1 MKKQSKKKIISFDL
15 DGTIVSGRYGE
26 MVWNHGIPE
35 AYAKKYSMTFDDA
48 KKYIRREYESVG
60 DREIIWYEIEHWLKR
75 FDLPVPAD
83 ELLTKYESYIEVVPH
98 AREVL
103 EELAEKY
110 TLVVAS
116 NAARIFVDKELHCTG
131 LAGYFTHII
140 SATTDYRM
148 VKKEEHFYRKLC
160 ELFGVLPHE
169 VVHVGDHPVFDHDV
183 PADMGIEAYYL
194 QHEHSAI
201 SHQLSVKDGR
211 NMIKNLRE
219 LLDRL

>member
-1 MKKQSKKKIISFDL
+1 MKKIISFDL
-15 DGTIVSGRYGE
+15 DGTIVSGNYGE

-35 AYAKKYSMTFDDA
+35 EYAKRHSMPFDEA
-48 KKYIRREYESVG
+48 KQYIRQEYESVG

-75 FDLPVPAD
+75 FDLPVSAD
-83 ELLTKYESYIEVVPH
+83 ELLVRYESYIEKVPY
-98 AREVL
+98 AEAVL
-103 EELAEKY
+103 KALAGRY

-116 NAARIFVDKELHCTG
+116 NAARIFVDKELQCAG
-131 LAGYFTHII
+131 LTEYFTHIV

-160 ELFGVLPHE
+160 ELLGVLPEE
-169 VVHVGDHPVFDHDV
+169 VAHVGDHPVFDHDV
-183 PADMGIEAYYL
+183 PAGMGIEAYYL

-211 NMIKNLRE
+211 NIIKDLRE

>member
-1 MKKQSKKKIISFDL
+1 MTMKKIVSFDL
-15 DGTIVSGRYGE
+15 DGTIVSGHYGE

-35 AYAKKYSMTFDDA
+35 VYAKRHSMPFDEA
-48 KKYIRREYESVG
+48 KKYIRQEYESVG
-60 DREIIWYEIEHWLKR
+60 DKEIIWYEIEHWLKR
-75 FDLPVPAD
+75 FDLSVPVD
-83 ELLTKYESYIEVVPH
+83 ELLTKYESYIEIVPH

-103 EELAEKY
+103 GELAKRY

-116 NAARIFVDKELHCTG
+116 NAARIFVDKEIKCSG
-131 LAGYFTHII
+131 LAGYFTYII

-160 ELFGVLPHE
+160 ELLGVLPDE
-169 VVHVGDHPVFDHDV
+169 VVHIGDHPVFDHDV

-201 SHQLSVKDGR
+201 SHQLSAKDGR
-211 NMIKNLRE
+211 NVIKDLRE
-219 LLDRL
+219 LLDKL